1 MTIRPRI
8 IFDTTVINR
17 FADEREAAEPL
28 IAGLNSG
35 YAVRV
40 TATNVEES
48 VATPD
53 SEKRHQLLEVCRQLI
68 KGEGGEIIRPFHWII
83 EELIEQFERTGR
95 ADWQNTRL
103 RLPDYE
109 REVVLREIIND
120 EWSAREREHTA
131 NAKAQFARV
140 FTDAQPHFEEIFKAG
155 KESRPVS
162 VAELVARLQVQGGA
176 FWGFGEGF
184 YERVAKRKPEESM
197 IRRFVAECPP
207 FQALLM
213 AICVV
218 QYDRSIRE
226 PDGKKPSSD
235 RNDLLMAVYLPYCD
249 EFVSDDRG
257 QQTWLREV
265 VSLCNLPT
273 RVRWHREFRDSF
285 SLKCAGPKKQIYAL

>member
-120 EWSAREREHTA
+120 EWSAREREPRLTLRRSLRESSLML
-131 NAKAQFARV
+131 NLTLRKS
-140 FTDAQPHFEEIFKAG
+140 
-155 KESRPVS
+155 SRPVRS
-162 VAELVARLQVQGGA
+162 LVLPLSRNWWLGSKFRAAHSGVLER
-176 FWGFGEGF
+176 GFMSE
-184 YERVAKRKPEESM
+184 
-197 IRRFVAECPP
+197 
-207 FQALLM
+207 
-213 AICVV
+213 
-218 QYDRSIRE
+218 
-226 PDGKKPSSD
+226 
-235 RNDLLMAVYLPYCD
+235 
-249 EFVSDDRG
+249 
-257 QQTWLREV
+257 
-265 VSLCNLPT
+265 
-273 RVRWHREFRDSF
+273 
-285 SLKCAGPKKQIYAL
+285 